1 MRKPINPLNNGLKE
15 PKQVL
20 SKTDHIYLADFD
32 KNERV
37 SLQTVLAAWHK
48 ALKDVESQG
57 HRVTESPYF
66 DSSSYYGHGVKLTY
80 TYEWDNL
87 NYPVEKAA
95 YDAALA
101 AYEEEK
107 KAYAE
112 WEAGKPTRVVNLD
125 YKIERA
131 KQRLANLEAV
141 KAGQPLPFPEPP

>member
-1 MRKPINPLNNGLKE
+1 MRKPISPLNNGLKE
-15 PKQVL
+15 PKEVL
-20 SKTDHIYLADFD
+20 TKRGSFTLASEG
-32 KNERV
+32 KL
-37 SLQTVLAAWHK
+37 SLEGILGAWNK
-48 ALKDVESQG
+48 ALKDHLSQG
-57 HRVTESPYF
+57 HRITEGPVVEGGEYR
-66 DSSSYYGHGVKLTY
+66 YLTLSY

-87 NYPVEKAA
+87 NFSVEKAA
-95 YDAALA
+95 YDAALV

-141 KAGQPLPFPEPP
+141 KAGQPLPFPEPQ

>member
-15 PKQVL
+15 PKEIL
-20 SKTDHIYLADFD
+20 SKKGALNLSWGGKLAL
-32 KNERV
+32 E
-37 SLQTVLAAWHK
+37 SLITAWNK
-48 ALKDVESQG
+48 ALKDHLSQG
-57 HRVTESPYF
+57 HRISEGPSIQCDY
-66 DSSSYYGHGVKLTY
+66 DRDLQLTY

-87 NYPVEKAA
+87 NYSVEKAA

-107 KAYAE
+107 KVYAE
-112 WEAGKPTRVVNLD
+112 WEAGKPVRVVNLD

-141 KAGQPLPFPEPP
+141 KAGQPLPFPDPQ